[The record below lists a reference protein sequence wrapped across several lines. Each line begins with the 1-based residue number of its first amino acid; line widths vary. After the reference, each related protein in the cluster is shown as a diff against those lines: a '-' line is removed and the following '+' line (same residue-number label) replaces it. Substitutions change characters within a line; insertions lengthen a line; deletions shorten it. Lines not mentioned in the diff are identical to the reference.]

1 MTFTR
6 EGKVRAWDC
15 PYQPRTSWTQHL
27 ERSAAMVDQLLG
39 GLFGSKDDDDEP
51 TRRGRARDYVDRY
64 ERGAYDQIGDDE
76 VLHNYRTATSQLSP
90 DEYHRAA
97 TDAMRNLSPEQRR
110 ELRRELKHRSR
121 DRFDAKDDSPEEVA
135 RAMQQAHQEHE
146 GGGGLAGLFGL
157 GGSNA
162 SSGQSQGGGIGGM
175 LDNPVAKVA
184 MAGVAAMVA
193 KKLTD
198 PNR

>member
-1 MTFTR
+1 
-6 EGKVRAWDC
+6 
-15 PYQPRTSWTQHL
+15 
-27 ERSAAMVDQLLG
+27 MVDQLLG

-51 TRRGRARDYVDRY
+51 TRRRRARDYVDRY

-76 VLHNYRTATSQLSP
+76 ALHNYRTATSRLSP
-90 DEYHRAA
+90 DEYHAAA

-146 GGGGLAGLFGL
+146 GGGLAGLFGL
-157 GGSNA
+157 GGSQQ
-162 SSGQSQGGGIGGM
+162 SGAPGSQPQGGGIGGM

>member
-1 MTFTR
+1 
-6 EGKVRAWDC
+6 
-15 PYQPRTSWTQHL
+15 
-27 ERSAAMVDQLLG
+27 MVDQLLG

-51 TRRGRARDYVDRY
+51 TRRARARDYVDRY

-76 VLHNYRTATSQLSP
+76 VLQNYRTATSQLSP
-90 DEYHRAA
+90 DEYRTAA
-97 TDAMRNLSPEQRR
+97 ADAMRNMSPEQRR
-110 ELRRELKHRSR
+110 EMRRELKRRSR
-121 DRFDAKDDSPEEVA
+121 DRFDASDDSPEELA
-135 RAMQQAHQEHE
+135 RAMQQADQDHE
-146 GGGGLAGLFGL
+146 GGGLAGLFGL
-157 GGSNA
+157 GGSP
-162 SSGQSQGGGIGGM
+162 SSGGESQGGGIGGM

>member
-1 MTFTR
+1 VQ
-6 EGKVRAWDC
+6 KV
-15 PYQPRTSWTQHL
+15 
-27 ERSAAMVDQLLG
+27 VDQLLG

-76 VLHNYRTATSQLSP
+76 VIHNYRAASSRLSP
-90 DEYHRAA
+90 DEYHQAA

-110 ELRRELKHRSR
+110 ELRRELKRRSR
-121 DRFDAKDDSPEEVA
+121 DRFDPSDDSPEELA
-135 RAMQQAHQEHE
+135 RAMRRADEEDQ
-146 GGGGLAGLFGL
+146 GGGGLAGLFGF
-157 GGSNA
+157 GGSQA
-162 SSGQSQGGGIGGM
+162 SDQSRGGQSQGGGIGGM

>member
-1 MTFTR
+1 
-6 EGKVRAWDC
+6 
-15 PYQPRTSWTQHL
+15 
-27 ERSAAMVDQLLG
+27 MVDQLLG

-97 TDAMRNLSPEQRR
+97 TDAMRQLSPEQRR
-110 ELRRELKHRSR
+110 ELRRELKRRSR
-121 DRFDAKDDSPEEVA
+121 DRFDSADDSPEEIA
-135 RAMQQAHQEHE
+135 RAMQRADQEE
-146 GGGGLAGLFGL
+146 QGSGGLAGLFGL

-162 SSGQSQGGGIGGM
+162 PAGQSQGGGFGGM
-175 LDNPVAKVA
+175 LDNPVVKIAL
-184 MAGVAAMVA
+184 AGVAAMVA
-193 KKLTD
+193 KRLTD

>member
-1 MTFTR
+1 
-6 EGKVRAWDC
+6 
-15 PYQPRTSWTQHL
+15 
-27 ERSAAMVDQLLG
+27 MVDQLLG

-51 TRRGRARDYVDRY
+51 TRRRRAHDFVDRY
-64 ERGAYDQIGDDE
+64 QRGGYDQIGDDE

-97 TDAMRNLSPEQRR
+97 TDAIRQMSPEQRR

-121 DRFDAKDDSPEEVA
+121 DRFDARDDSPEEVA
-135 RAMQQAHQEHE
+135 RAMQQADQEDQ
-146 GGGGLAGLFGL
+146 GGGGLAGLFGM
-157 GGSNA
+157 GGSQDSTN
-162 SSGQSQGGGIGGM
+162 QSQGGGIGGV

>member
-1 MTFTR
+1 
-6 EGKVRAWDC
+6 
-15 PYQPRTSWTQHL
+15 
-27 ERSAAMVDQLLG
+27 MVDQLLG
-39 GLFGSKDDDDEP
+39 GLFGSNDDDDEP
-51 TRRGRARDYVDRY
+51 TRRGRARDFVDRY

-76 VLHNYRTATSQLSP
+76 VIHNYRAAASRLSP
-90 DEYHRAA
+90 DEYQMAA
-97 TDAMRNLSPEQRR
+97 ADAMRQLSPEQRR
-110 ELRRELKHRSR
+110 ELRRELKRRSR
-121 DRFDAKDDSPEEVA
+121 DRFDASDDSPEEIA
-135 RAMQQAHQEHE
+135 RAMHRADQEDQ

-157 GGSNA
+157 GGSD
-162 SSGQSQGGGIGGM
+162 SSGNQSQGGGIGGM

>member
-1 MTFTR
+1 
-6 EGKVRAWDC
+6 
-15 PYQPRTSWTQHL
+15 
-27 ERSAAMVDQLLG
+27 MVDQFLG

-51 TRRGRARDYVDRY
+51 TRRRRADDFVDRY
-64 ERGAYDQIGDDE
+64 QRGAYDQMGDDE

-90 DEYHRAA
+90 DDYQSAA
-97 TDAMRNLSPEQRR
+97 ADAIRQMTPEQRR

-135 RAMQQAHQEHE
+135 RAMQQANQDQD
-146 GGGGLAGLFGL
+146 GGGLAGLFGL
-157 GGSNA
+157 GGSPS
-162 SSGQSQGGGIGGM
+162 SSGQSQGGGITGV

>member
-1 MTFTR
+1 
-6 EGKVRAWDC
+6 
-15 PYQPRTSWTQHL
+15 
-27 ERSAAMVDQLLG
+27 MVDQLLG
-39 GLFGSKDDDDEP
+39 GLFGAKDDDDEP

-76 VLHNYRTATSQLSP
+76 VLQNYRTATSQLSP
-90 DEYHRAA
+90 DEYHQAA
-97 TDAMRNLSPEQRR
+97 ADAIRQMSPEQRR
-110 ELRRELKHRSR
+110 ELRRELKRRSR

-135 RAMQQAHQEHE
+135 RAMQQADQEP

-157 GGSNA
+157 GGSND
-162 SSGQSQGGGIGGM
+162 SSGQSQGQSQGGGISGM

-193 KKLTD
+193 KKLTE

>member
-1 MTFTR
+1 
-6 EGKVRAWDC
+6 
-15 PYQPRTSWTQHL
+15 
-27 ERSAAMVDQLLG
+27 
-39 GLFGSKDDDDEP
+39 
-51 TRRGRARDYVDRY
+51 
-64 ERGAYDQIGDDE
+64 
-76 VLHNYRTATSQLSP
+76 
-90 DEYHRAA
+90 
-97 TDAMRNLSPEQRR
+97 MRQLSPEQRR

-135 RAMQQAHQEHE
+135 RAMQQAHQDQ
-146 GGGGLAGLFGL
+146 GGGGLAGLFGF
-157 GGSNA
+157 GGSHP
-162 SSGQSQGGGIGGM
+162 SSGQSQGGGIPAM

>member
-1 MTFTR
+1 
-6 EGKVRAWDC
+6 
-15 PYQPRTSWTQHL
+15 
-27 ERSAAMVDQLLG
+27 MVDQLLG
-39 GLFGSKDDDDEP
+39 GLFGSKDEDDEP
-51 TRRGRARDYVDRY
+51 TRHRRARDYVDRY

-76 VLHNYRTATSQLSP
+76 ALHNYRTATSNLSP
-90 DEYHRAA
+90 DEYHAAA
-97 TDAMRNLSPEQRR
+97 TDAMRNLSPEQRK

-135 RAMQQAHQEHE
+135 RAMQQAHQDQ

-157 GGSNA
+157 GGSHQSAA
-162 SSGQSQGGGIGGM
+162 SGSQPQGGGIGGM

-193 KKLTD
+193 KKLKD

>member
-1 MTFTR
+1 
-6 EGKVRAWDC
+6 
-15 PYQPRTSWTQHL
+15 
-27 ERSAAMVDQLLG
+27 MVDQLLG

-51 TRRGRARDYVDRY
+51 TRQRRARDYVDRY
-64 ERGAYDQIGDDE
+64 ERGAYDQFGDDE
-76 VLHNYRTATSQLSP
+76 VLHNYQTATSRLSP
-90 DEYHRAA
+90 DEYHGAA
-97 TDAMRNLSPEQRR
+97 ADALRQLSPEQRR
-110 ELRRELKHRSR
+110 ELRRELKRRSR
-121 DRFDAKDDSPEEVA
+121 DRFDARDDSPEEVA

-146 GGGGLAGLFGL
+146 SGGLAGLFGR

-162 SSGQSQGGGIGGM
+162 SAGQSQGGGIGGM

>member
-1 MTFTR
+1 
-6 EGKVRAWDC
+6 
-15 PYQPRTSWTQHL
+15 
-27 ERSAAMVDQLLG
+27 MVDQLLG
-39 GLFGSKDDDDEP
+39 GLFGAKDDEDQP
-51 TRRGRARDYVDRY
+51 TRQRRARDYVDRY

-76 VLHNYRTATSQLSP
+76 VLQNYRTATSQLSP

-97 TDAMRNLSPEQRR
+97 TDAMRQLSPEQRR
-110 ELRRELKHRSR
+110 ELRRELKRRSR

-146 GGGGLAGLFGL
+146 GGGLAGLFGL
-157 GGSNA
+157 GGSHQSAA
-162 SSGQSQGGGIGGM
+162 SGSQSQGGGIGGM